1 MGEIMQSR
9 NQQND
14 KDRIRRIRES
24 QLAARDP
31 GSSKIPGYDW
41 AKHAAKPK
49 PKPKPLLLDLWDILP
64 SRWKGAFYGV
74 ILGAILG
81 VILLFVLPGEL
92 RVLALIPVLI
102 AGIIGMV
109 LGRIFQDDTLLK

>member
-1 MGEIMQSR
+1 MGEIMQNR
-9 NQQND
+9 KEQDD
-14 KDRIRRIRES
+14 KDRIRRIREA
-24 QLAARDP
+24 QLSARDP

-41 AKHAAKPK
+41 GKHAAKPK

-64 SRWKGAFYGV
+64 SRWKGALYGV

-81 VILLFVLPGEL
+81 VILLFVLPGEW

-102 AGIIGMV
+102 AGIAGMV
-109 LGRIFQDDTLLK
+109 LGKLFQNDVLK